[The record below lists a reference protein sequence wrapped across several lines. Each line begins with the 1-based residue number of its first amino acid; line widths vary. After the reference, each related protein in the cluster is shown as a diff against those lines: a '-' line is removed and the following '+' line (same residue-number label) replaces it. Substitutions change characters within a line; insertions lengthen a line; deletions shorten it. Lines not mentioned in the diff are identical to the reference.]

1 MEGKLRRGMIRMA
14 VYATIGI
21 LPSPPLPS
29 PPGNIQSLSRK
40 VEVSMKTLA
49 AFC

>member
-21 LPSPPLPS
+21 LPSPPLLVINNHLVGKS
-29 PPGNIQSLSRK
+29 KL
-40 VEVSMKTLA
+40 V
-49 AFC
+49 